1 MNILCYFTRVLCGKL
16 IVRELKQVLVSYL
29 RGGKIAKER
38 LTVRIGGWLGM
49 GGNKMDAI
57 DFYT

>member
-1 MNILCYFTRVLCGKL
+1 M
-16 IVRELKQVLVSYL
+16 SYL

-38 LTVRIGGWLGM
+38 LMVRIGGWLGM